1 MTAKKKKRSGWTIA
15 LLTLL
20 VLSLLGAWIAYQ
32 AFQAPSIST
41 DEEYFFVMTDE
52 PYDQVIKRLE
62 TEGIVKHPKLFG
74 YAAKVMDLQST
85 GIKPGR
91 YRLTKEMNNRRLIGN
106 FRGGFQEA
114 IKFRFQNLRLKNEL
128 AGQLGKNFEADSL
141 KFSNLLNDESLAE
154 KYGFNLDNFFVMFIP
169 NTYEIYWNTMPEEII
184 DRLAKEYEKFWSAER
199 SAQADSLGLSKIEV
213 SILASIVQGEAMH
226 VDEMAKIAGLYLNR
240 LDRGI
245 LLQADPTVIF
255 AHQDFSIRRVLNR
268 HLTLDNP
275 YNTYR
280 YKGLPP
286 GPIMMPSIAS
296 IDAVLNAEQHAYIY
310 MCAKDDFSGYHLFAK
325 TVQEHLV
332 NARKFQRA
340 LDERNI
346 KR

>member
-1 MTAKKKKRSGWTIA
+1 MTDKKKRKKGWALALAVVLIA
-15 LLTLL
+15 GLI
-20 VLSLLGAWIAYQ
+20 GAWVAYQ
-32 AFQAPSIST
+32 TFQAPSITT
-41 DEEYFFVMTDE
+41 DEEYFYVMTDE
-52 PYDQVIKRLE
+52 PYEQVIERIE
-62 TEGIVKHPKLFG
+62 TEGIVKNPKLFR
-74 YAAKVMDLQST
+74 YAAKAMDLESM

-91 YRLTKEMNNRRLIGN
+91 YRLTSDMNNRRLIGN

-114 IKFRFQNLRLKNEL
+114 IKFRFQNLRLKDEL
-128 AGQLGKNFEADSL
+128 AGQLGKSFEADSL
-141 KFSNLLNDESLAE
+141 TFKNLLNDERIAE
-154 KYGFNLDNFFVMFIP
+154 KYGFNLDEFFVMFIP

-184 DRLAKEYEKFWSAER
+184 DRMAQEYEKFWTSDR
-199 SAQADSLGLSKIEV
+199 VAQADSLGLSKVEV
-213 SILASIVQGEAMH
+213 SILASIVKGEAMH
-226 VDEMAKIAGLYLNR
+226 VDEMPKIAGLYLNR
-240 LDRGI
+240 LDREI

-296 IDAVLNAEQHAYIY
+296 IDAVLKPEQHDFIY

-325 TVQEHLV
+325 TMSQHLV